1 MSFASNKNAYGIC
14 DISGFRYR
22 LKDMRKTWDGL
33 LVGPDQYDPK
43 HPQLQP
49 RHKPADPEAL
59 RDPRPNTDF
68 EVGQG
73 KVVTTEDPIGA
84 MIIGNKLT
92 ASVYQVFE
100 FSPDSPI
107 HNGTLCCS
115 LIGRTQFKSS
125 SFVEFQYL

>member
-33 LVGPDQYDPK
+33 LVGPDQYDPN

-49 RHKPADPEAL
+49 RHQPVDAEAL

-73 KVVTTEDPIGA
+73 RVTTNNDPIGR
-84 MIIGNKLT
+84 IILGNKLT
-92 ASVYQVFE
+92 ASVGDVT
-100 FSPDSPI
+100 I
-107 HNGTLCCS
+107 T
-115 LIGRTQFKSS
+115 T
-125 SFVEFQYL
+125 